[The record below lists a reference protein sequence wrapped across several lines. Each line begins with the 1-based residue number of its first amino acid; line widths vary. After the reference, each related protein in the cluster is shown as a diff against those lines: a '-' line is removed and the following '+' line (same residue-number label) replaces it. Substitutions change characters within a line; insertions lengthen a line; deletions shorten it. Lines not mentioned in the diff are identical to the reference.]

1 MRSGIIVV
9 IGLLILSLG
18 FVSTNLFKADVESTD
33 TGTAQHIS
41 GLSAAEIEGIQF
53 MREEE
58 KLARDVYAY
67 LYDIW
72 QIPTFNNISAS
83 EQKHTDAIRVEL
95 IEFYGLDDPVAAL
108 APGEFINPILQ
119 QLYDD
124 LTARGSTSLVE
135 ALKVGAAIEEID
147 ILDIKEYILQTDD
160 KVIIGVYEN
169 LLAGSGNHLRAFVSG
184 LSKRGVTYEPA
195 YLTLEQYEAVIG

>member
-1 MRSGIIVV
+1 MRNGIILV
-9 IGLLILSLG
+9 IGLLILGVG
-18 FVSTNLFKADVESTD
+18 FTSPDLFKADVESAD
-33 TGTAQHIS
+33 TGIEQHIS

-83 EQKHTDAIRVEL
+83 EQKHTDAVKVEL
-95 IEFYGLDDPVAAL
+95 IEFYGLDDPTALL
-108 APGEFINPILQ
+108 APGEFNNPVLQ

-124 LTARGSTSLVE
+124 LTAQGSISLVE

-147 ILDIKEYILQTDD
+147 ILDIEEYISQTDD
-160 KVIIGVYEN
+160 EVIIGVYEN

-184 LSKRGVTYEPA
+184 LSKRGVTYEPV
-195 YLTLEQYEAVIG
+195 YLTPAAYQTIVG